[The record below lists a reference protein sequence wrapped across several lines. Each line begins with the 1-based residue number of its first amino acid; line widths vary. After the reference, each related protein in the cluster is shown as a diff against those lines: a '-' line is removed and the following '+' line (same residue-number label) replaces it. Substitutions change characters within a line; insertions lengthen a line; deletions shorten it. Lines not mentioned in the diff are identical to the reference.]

1 MATSKKKWVQIDK
14 PIGAY
19 FLEGPGGNCGARV
32 RPIKTVGCSSAPFSR
47 AWEWSTWRG
56 RKSKGRV
63 LHDVD
68 VVCAKKS
75 NDRAALSRAKRAA
88 EKKLAAA
95 CRTR

>member
-32 RPIKTVGCSSAPFSR
+32 RPIRHVG
-47 AWEWSTWRG
+47 WEWSTWRG

-63 LHDVD
+63 LN
-68 VVCAKKS
+68 ASGTLFNLK
-75 NDRAALSRAKRAA
+75 RAKLAA
-88 EKKLAAA
+88 EKKLAVA